1 MKYLLFIPLLTLT
14 FQVFAQNTDSAQYF
28 YQKGLEEKTTER
40 WKAASAYFDQA
51 IALNP
56 KFTAAYLEKG
66 NVNLLMRNTD
76 MALRSF
82 VKVNELEPANLEVIK
97 NLVTLFYNYH
107 QYQKAIDFA
116 AKCTGCQ
123 NMERTMALCYFRLE
137 DYTSAERLLL
147 KLVPHNPTD
156 AELAY
161 TLGKTYMEM
170 ELNAKA
176 IPYYLKALQLDTAKA
191 TWLFE
196 LGMLYYA
203 TDNNKNAVVYFL
215 KAKNNGFP
223 VTNDFNENLGYAY
236 IYSGEFDKGEKI
248 LQDILSKKRGNKE
261 IMRDLAQIY
270 YERKFYDK
278 SLEFCQKLMELD
290 VKDAK
295 ALYQAGLCFQKK
307 GDRERGTKMC
317 DRAIEMDPSLKGMK
331 TKIETPEGL

>member
-1 MKYLLFIPLLTLT
+1 MKQLLLIPLLILSV
-14 FQVFAQNTDSAQYF
+14 QAFAQTPDSAQYF
-28 YQKGLEEKTTER
+28 YQKGMEEKTAER

-66 NVNLLMRNTD
+66 NVSLSMRNTD

-82 VKVNELEPANLEVIK
+82 VKVNELEPSNLEVIR

-107 QYQKAIDFA
+107 QYQRAIDYA
-116 AKCTGCQ
+116 AKCIGCP

-137 DYTSAERLLL
+137 DYTGAEKLLL
-147 KLVPHNPTD
+147 KLVPRNPTD

-176 IPYYLKALQLDTAKA
+176 IPYYLKAVQLDTAKT

-203 TDNNKNAVVYFL
+203 TDNNKSAVDYFL

-236 IYSGEFDKGEKI
+236 IYSGDFDKGEKI
-248 LQDILSKKRGNKE
+248 LQEILAKKRGNKE

-270 YERKFYDK
+270 YDRKFYDR

-290 VKDAK
+290 MKDAR

-307 GDRERGTKMC
+307 GDRERGTQMC
-317 DRAIEMDPSLKGMK
+317 DRAIEMEPSLRGLKK
-331 TKIETPEGL
+331 KIETPGGL